1 MNKQMKKQQEVS
13 IKRKSYYE
21 LQERL
26 DALYQ
31 IKNRLYDYRHV
42 FNHEEGE
49 PILDIIADEI
59 TITVQ
64 TLEERENKYY
74 ESHEQEN

>member
-1 MNKQMKKQQEVS
+1 MTKQMKKQQEVS
-13 IKRKSYYE
+13 IRNRSSYE

-42 FNHEEGE
+42 FNHEDGE

-59 TITVQ
+59 TLTVQ
-64 TLEERENKYY
+64 TLEERENQYY
-74 ESHEQEN
+74 EANEKRN